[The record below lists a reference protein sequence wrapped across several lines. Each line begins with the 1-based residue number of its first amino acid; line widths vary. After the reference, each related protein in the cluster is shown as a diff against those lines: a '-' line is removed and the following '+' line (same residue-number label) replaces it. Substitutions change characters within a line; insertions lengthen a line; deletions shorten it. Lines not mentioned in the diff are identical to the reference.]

1 MTTQVSGFRFRVF
14 VLALLA
20 ALPCLAKIRVAASTT
35 FVGEVVSAIGGDAID
50 LAVVYP
56 RDADPHAYEPT
67 PRDIARI
74 ENRQLVFLNGFGLEA
89 TLRGP
94 LDRLN
99 VGTVEVSAGI
109 APRTLGNEPDPHV
122 WFDPACLATW
132 TTNIEIALTKTEPSA
147 ADGFHVRA
155 EKFRDELRKLDFWI
169 SEKIAVIP
177 VQRRILVTDH
187 DNLGWFAARYGFKIV
202 GTVLP
207 GFSSIAEPSARELAK
222 LEETIRREKARAIFA
237 EGPATPALIKRVADD
252 TGAKVV
258 ILPSE
263 SLGPAGSETGTL
275 AGYLQTLTTRIVGGL
290 KQ

>member
-1 MTTQVSGFRFRVF
+1 M
-14 VLALLA
+14 
-20 ALPCLAKIRVAASTT
+20 PCFAKIRVAASTT
-35 FVGEVVSAIGGDAID
+35 FVGEVVSAIGGDAIE
-50 LAVVYP
+50 LTVVYP

-67 PRDIARI
+67 PRDIARL
-74 ENRQLVFLNGFGLEA
+74 ENRQLVFLNGFGLEN

-94 LDRLN
+94 LDRLKA
-99 VGTVEVSAGI
+99 EAIEISSGI
-109 APRTLGNEPDPHV
+109 AARTTGGEPDPHV

-132 TTNIEIALTKTEPSA
+132 TTNIEIALTKADASS
-147 ADGFHVRA
+147 ADGFRARA
-155 EKFRDELRKLDFWI
+155 EKFRDELRKLDSWI
-169 SEKIAVIP
+169 SEKVAAIP
-177 VQRRILVTDH
+177 AERRVLVTDH

-237 EGPATPALIKRVADD
+237 EGPATPSLLKRVAED

-258 ILPSE
+258 LLPSE

-290 KQ
+290 R